1 MSERV
6 LDASAV
12 LALILCERG
21 AEHVESLLPG
31 SCVSAVNFAEVL
43 SRLADNGMLSD
54 DVVDDISQLNIE
66 VVPFDETHAS
76 LAAILRPSTKRLG
89 LSLGDRCCLAL
100 AIDRGAVA
108 VTADKQWKEFRGCKV
123 ELIR

>member
-1 MSERV
+1 MSDRV

-12 LALILCERG
+12 LALMLGERG

-43 SRLADNGMLSD
+43 TRLADNGMLSD
-54 DVVDDISQLNIE
+54 DVLHDISQLRIE
-66 VVPFDETHAS
+66 VVPFDETHARE
-76 LAAILRPSTKRLG
+76 AANLRSATKRLG

-100 AIDRGAVA
+100 AIVHGAIA
-108 VTADKQWKEFRGCKV
+108 VTADKQWKEFRGCKI